1 MVFGQVNSQAADAIE
16 FTLESLREAQ
26 KFSSERGGSPPEVTV
41 TGHSHGRTLAQ
52 ITAHHFDL
60 RGETFNAYG
69 AASLGYRIPEGG
81 DRVLN
86 HVMAADVVSAASPHY
101 GQVRVYAKPR
111 EIAQLQLS
119 GYSNSRLLD
128 ALTVDRPLLA
138 SVNGSHM
145 MHNFLGV
152 DGDNRPD
159 VSILRRSEE
168 HTSELQSLMRISY
181 AVFCLKKKKT

>member
-1 MVFGQVNSQAADAIE
+1 MAG
-16 FTLESLREAQ
+16 TRESLRGAQ
-26 KFSSERGGSPPEVTV
+26 KFSIERCASPPEVTV
-41 TGHSHGRTLAQ
+41 TGHSLGGTLAQ

-111 EIAQLQLS
+111 EIAQ
-119 GYSNSRLLD
+119 
-128 ALTVDRPLLA
+128 
-138 SVNGSHM
+138 
-145 MHNFLGV
+145 
-152 DGDNRPD
+152 
-159 VSILRRSEE
+159 RSEE
-168 HTSELQSLMRISY
+168 HASEIQALMRISY
-181 AVFCLKKKKT
+181 AVFCLKKKN